1 MNVKGVTDQMP
12 RPDFPGPANFPGP
25 AKPDWGR
32 PDAMPKPDQP
42 GPKAPKDPPP
52 AKPQR

>member
-1 MNVKGVTDQMP
+1 MNVKGFTDQMP
-12 RPDFPGPANFPGP
+12 RPDFPGP

-32 PDAMPKPDQP
+32 PDAMPKPDRP

-52 AKPQR
+52 PKPER